1 MEYRIVDTNL
11 MQLLQLELSSNQ
23 QVLATFGSIVRY
35 TGEINID
42 NKSQVFSY
50 KNLIAYF
57 LGDKFVT
64 HLITAKA
71 DSEIVL
77 SPNNTSQILNV
88 TLNEND
94 TVYITPKS
102 FLLSQGVQIEMTF
115 INFKIYLKLSGLG
128 DIFISG
134 KGGIQEMKL
143 EDKKPCY
150 ISEHYLL
157 GYDHNIT
164 FQSQDDLKNL
174 DTTLLQGAELVAL
187 QGDGR
192 VWVQSK
198 K

>member
-1 MEYRIVDTNL
+1 MEYSIIDTNSI
-11 MQLLQLELSSNQ
+11 QLLQLELSPNQ
-23 QVLATFGSIVRY
+23 QVFAAFGSIIRY

-42 NKSQVFSY
+42 NKSQLFSFI
-50 KNLIAYF
+50 KLIAYF
-57 LGDKFVT
+57 LDDKFVT

-94 TVYITPKS
+94 TIYITPKS
-102 FLLSQGVQIEMTF
+102 FLLCQGVQIKITF
-115 INFKIYLKLSGLG
+115 INFKTYLKLSGLG

-134 KGGIQEMKL
+134 KGGIQELKL
-143 EDKKPCY
+143 EGKEPCY

-157 GYDHNIT
+157 GYDHNVT

-192 VWVQSK
+192 VWIQSQK
-198 K
+198 